1 MEAGVWLLA
10 LAFRKRDEVLEKLS
24 LEEMRQIELDIA
36 RDIDRVC
43 RENDIEYVLGY
54 GSCLGAI
61 RHGGFIPWDDDMDIV
76 MLRPDYER
84 FLTVFNECRSDD
96 RFRLV
101 SYRDKSA
108 PCAFAKVVDQTTWVE
123 ERYSEACYGSG
134 VWVDIFPLDEVPGD
148 RADRLFLK
156 CSIYSALRYLAVTD
170 TSTGASSAV
179 KLAKKIV
186 CPIVKKFGPYRFAKK
201 LDECAMSCAGSRA
214 AQVAD
219 LVSEA
224 SSRCLFD
231 RAMFEPAECSFSG
244 NTLFVPRSYETVLE
258 KWYGDWRTLPPE
270 SEREPHTANAY
281 RL

>member
-36 RDIDRVC
+36 CDIDRVC
-43 RENDIEYVLGY
+43 RESDIKYVLGY

-96 RFRLV
+96 RFKLV

-134 VWVDIFPLDEVPGD
+134 VWVDVFPLDEVPDGK
-148 RADRLFLK
+148 ADQLFRK
-156 CSIYSALRYLAVTD
+156 CSFYSALRYLAVAD
-170 TSTGASSAV
+170 TSADTAPAV
-179 KLAKKIV
+179 KLAKKII
-186 CPIVKKFGPYRFAKK
+186 CPIMKKMGPYRFAKR
-201 LDECAMSCAGSRA
+201 LDECARSYAGSSATR
-214 AQVAD
+214 VAD
-219 LVSEA
+219 LVADA
-224 SSRCLFD
+224 SSRCLLDQSAFAPVGHPFGSVD
-231 RAMFEPAECSFSG
+231 FYIPE
-244 NTLFVPRSYETVLE
+244 SYEYVLE

>member
-84 FLTVFNECRSDD
+84 FLTVFNECRRDD
-96 RFRLV
+96 RFKLV

-108 PCAFAKVVDQTTWVE
+108 PCAVAKSRSVIPRLAMVRAFGWMSFRLMKYPTARPISCFA
-123 ERYSEACYGSG
+123 
-134 VWVDIFPLDEVPGD
+134 
-148 RADRLFLK
+148 
-156 CSIYSALRYLAVTD
+156 SAL
-170 TSTGASSAV
+170 STA
-179 KLAKKIV
+179 
-186 CPIVKKFGPYRFAKK
+186 PFGILR
-201 LDECAMSCAGSRA
+201 
-214 AQVAD
+214 
-219 LVSEA
+219 
-224 SSRCLFD
+224 
-231 RAMFEPAECSFSG
+231 
-244 NTLFVPRSYETVLE
+244 
-258 KWYGDWRTLPPE
+258 
-270 SEREPHTANAY
+270 
-281 RL
+281 